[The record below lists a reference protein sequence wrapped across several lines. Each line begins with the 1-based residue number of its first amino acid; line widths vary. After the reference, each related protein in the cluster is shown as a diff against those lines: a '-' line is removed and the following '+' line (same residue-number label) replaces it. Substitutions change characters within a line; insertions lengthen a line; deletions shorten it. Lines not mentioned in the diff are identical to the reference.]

1 VSAATAAMVGLLAP
15 LGFKITDILAITVPA
30 SIAAIVVGAFIM
42 NKIGSELSNDSEYLR
57 RLAAGEIAPPPD
69 AEGKA
74 VTPEGKRS
82 ALIFLLGVAF
92 IIGAGIFEELRPHV
106 LEKGKMI
113 EIDLSQLIQIT
124 MFTVAALIT
133 AFCRIKAGDIVK
145 SPLFDSGMVAVVALF
160 GVAWM
165 ANTFIAAHEASIVGG
180 LGELARQTPLMIAVA
195 LFAVAAMT
203 TSQSSATFSII
214 PIGIALGLSPATL
227 AAMWPAVVGVFF
239 LPTNGAQIATV
250 ELDATG
256 TTRIGSAVINH
267 SFLLP
272 VFIYT
277 VVAVAVGLL
286 LSTLYR

>member
-1 VSAATAAMVGLLAP
+1 M
-15 LGFKITDILAITVPA
+15 ITVPA

-42 NKIGSELSNDSEYLR
+42 NRRGKELEDDPEFQR
-57 RLAAGEIAPPPD
+57 RLAAGELAAPDPNPE
-69 AEGKA
+69 AKT
-74 VTPEGKRS
+74 VTAAGKRS
-82 ALIFLLGVAF
+82 ALIFLAGVAF
-92 IIGAGIFEELRPHV
+92 IVCAGIFEELRPHV
-106 LEKGKMI
+106 MSKGKSV

-124 MFTVAALIT
+124 MFTVAAAIT
-133 AFCRIKAGDIVK
+133 ALCRIKAGDIVK

-165 ANTFIAAHEASIVGG
+165 ANTFIAANEAAVVGG
-180 LGELARQTPLMIAVA
+180 LGELAKQAPIMIAFA
-195 LFAVAAMT
+195 LFAVAAIT

-250 ELDATG
+250 EMDGTG
-256 TTRIGSAVINH
+256 STRIGAAVINH

-272 VFIYT
+272 VIVYS
-277 VVAVAVGLL
+277 VVSVGVGLL
-286 LSTLYR
+286 LASLR